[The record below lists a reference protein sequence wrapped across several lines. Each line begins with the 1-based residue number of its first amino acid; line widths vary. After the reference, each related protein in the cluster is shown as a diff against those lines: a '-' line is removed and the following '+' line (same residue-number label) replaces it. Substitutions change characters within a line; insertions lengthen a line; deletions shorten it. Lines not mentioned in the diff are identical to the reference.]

1 MSSRSC
7 ELSVV
12 CPAFEEEEVLPL
24 FHRELTQV
32 LAAAGLADRT
42 EILYVDDGS
51 RDRTLLVVKELASRD
66 PRVQYVS
73 LSRNFGKEAALLA
86 GFRHAAGEHVVTL
99 DTDLQHPPALIPQ
112 LLAKA
117 HEGFDLV
124 LTQRQED
131 PNLGIGKR
139 LWSKLFFG
147 MLRRATGNRVGNV
160 NCDYCILSRR
170 VVESLLQLSERHRFL
185 RGLVQW
191 VGYPTAVLSFAPTAR
206 PAGHTK
212 FTFGSLVGLAGDSLF
227 SFSRMPLRVATY
239 CGAAAMGLGVLLVF
253 ALTIHLLVRG
263 GVDGWAWAIASQLI
277 LSACTLLSVGIL
289 GEYVG
294 RTYEEVK
301 ARPPYL
307 VKEASCTPEPWATE
321 ATTMRDERRAA

>member
-1 MSSRSC
+1 MSSRSR

-42 EILYVDDGS
+42 EIIYVDDGS
-51 RDRTLLVVKELASRD
+51 RDRTLLVAKELAARD

-86 GFRHAAGEHVVTL
+86 GFQHAVGDHVVTL
-99 DTDLQHPPALIPQ
+99 DTDLQHPPALIPL

-117 HEGFDLV
+117 HEGYDLV

-131 PNLGIGKR
+131 RNLSVGKR

-147 MLRRATGNRVGNV
+147 MLRRATGNRVGSV
-160 NCDYCILSRR
+160 NCDYCLLSRR
-170 VVESLLQLSERHRFL
+170 VVESLLQLPERHRFL

-191 VGYPTAVLSFAPTAR
+191 VGYPTAVVPFAPTAR

-227 SFSRMPLRVATY
+227 SFSRMPVRLATY
-239 CGAAAMGLGVLLVF
+239 GGAALMGLGAILAL
-253 ALTIHLLVRG
+253 ALTAHLLFRG
-263 GVDGWAWAIASQLI
+263 GVDGWAWAIASQLL

-289 GEYVG
+289 GEYVS

-301 ARPPYL
+301 GRPPYL
-307 VKEASCTPEPWATE
+307 VKESSCKPHAN
-321 ATTMRDERRAA
+321 AIADERRAA

>member
-12 CPAFEEEEVLPL
+12 CPAFEEEEALPL

-32 LAAAGLADRT
+32 LAAAGLANRT

-51 RDRTLLVVKELASRD
+51 RDRTLLVVRELAARD

-86 GFRHAAGEHVVTL
+86 GFEHAVGAHVVTL

-131 PNLGIGKR
+131 PALGTGKR

-160 NCDYCILSRR
+160 NCDYCLLSRR
-170 VVESLLQLSERHRFL
+170 VVESLLQLPERHRFL

-191 VGYPTAVLSFAPTAR
+191 VGYPTAVVPFAPTPR
-206 PAGHTK
+206 SAGHTK

-227 SFSRMPLRVATY
+227 SFSRMPLRVASY
-239 CGAAAMGLGVLLVF
+239 CGAAAMGLGVLL
-253 ALTIHLLVRG
+253 ALVLTVQLPFRG
-263 GVDGWAWAIASQLI
+263 GTDGWAWAIASQLI
-277 LSACTLLSVGIL
+277 LSACTLSSVGIL

-301 ARPPYL
+301 GRPPYL
-307 VKEASCTPEPWATE
+307 VKESSCAPQQNATRE
-321 ATTMRDERRAA
+321 ERRAA